1 MTAGSRQPHE
11 DGPMSELQISLL
23 AIGALV
29 ILVVF
34 AYNKWQE
41 RKLARSAQE
50 SFASRHEDV
59 LLDTSGK
66 TAGKDLTAKRTSG
79 SQSEPAHASAAR
91 VPEDRPRIEPV
102 MDALPRATE
111 QAKAPTGDAILDY
124 VIEIAFP
131 EAVPGDLITSTS
143 ELALLPRARWEGLV
157 PDTGTGG
164 WQVIESS
171 GSHLRV
177 RAALQMVSRQGV
189 IQQRDLELFD
199 SAVTDTAQRLGG
211 AVSAN
216 DPAVALA
223 RARELDAFC
232 GDVDVQIALHLVSRD
247 GVPFAGTKLRG
258 LVEAAGMVLG
268 PDRQFHFRNDDG
280 FILYSLAN
288 KEAQAF
294 QAESMR
300 DLTTRG
306 VSLLLDVPRTPGG
319 TASFRAMVALAQRL
333 AQSLD
338 AAIIDDNGN
347 PLGERAFEAIAAQLT
362 ALYGSMQERGIS
374 AGSPTALRLFS

>member
-1 MTAGSRQPHE
+1 
-11 DGPMSELQISLL
+11 MSELQISLL

-29 ILVVF
+29 ILAVF

-50 SFASRHEDV
+50 SFGSRHEDV
-59 LLDTSGK
+59 LLNASAE
-66 TAGKDLTAKRTSG
+66 AGSKDLTAKRTSG
-79 SQSEPAHASAAR
+79 SQSEPAHASEAR
-91 VPEDRPRIEPV
+91 VPGDRPRIEPV

-111 QAKAPTGDAILDY
+111 QAEEPAEDAILDY
-124 VIEIAFP
+124 VIEIVFAD
-131 EAVPGDLITSTS
+131 AVPGDLITSTS
-143 ELALLPRARWEGLV
+143 ELAQLPRARWEAFML
-157 PDTGTGG
+157 DTGR
-164 WQVIESS
+164 WQVIEVA
-171 GSHLRV
+171 GSHRRV
-177 RAALQMVSRQGV
+177 RAALQIVSRQGA
-189 IQQRDLELFD
+189 IQQRDLEMFG
-199 SAVTDTAQRLGG
+199 SAVADTAQRLGG
-211 AVSAN
+211 TVSAS
-216 DPAVALA
+216 DPAAALA

-232 GDVDVQIALHLVSRD
+232 GDVDVQIAIHLVSRD
-247 GVPFAGTKLRG
+247 GVPFPGTKLRG
-258 LVEAAGMVLG
+258 LAEAAGMSLG
-268 PDRQFHFRNDDG
+268 ADRQFHLRNDDG
-280 FILYSLAN
+280 LILYSLAN

-294 QAESMR
+294 QAENMR
-300 DLTTRG
+300 ELVTRG

-347 PLGERAFEAIAAQLT
+347 PLGDRAFEAIAAQLT